1 MKKVFF
7 IAILCMVGLISGNA
21 AENRWHVYGGANL
34 SHNTQELYPGLSYGW
49 GAGSFL
55 GGGYEINFSKY
66 VSLSP
71 QLEINYINNGAW
83 TKNNFYDF
91 YGNHYDWRGMWNI
104 SIPIVFNVRV
114 PLSDK
119 VGLRIG
125 AGPYVQET
133 FVLREY
139 AYQTS
144 NMVTNTTENF
154 MKRFNFGVLGE
165 AAVET
170 GQHLGYFFRTQ
181 YVFLEETWSRNT
193 LTLSLGVRYTF

>member
-1 MKKVFF
+1 MRKLLL
-7 IAILCMVGLISGNA
+7 IAILCMVGLISGKA

-34 SHNTQELYPGLSYGW
+34 SHNVESLYEGSYGW
-49 GAGSFL
+49 GAGGFF
-55 GGGYEINFSKY
+55 GGGYEINFSRY

-83 TKNNFYDF
+83 TKNDDYDF
-91 YGNHYDWRGMWNI
+91 YGNHCDWRGMWNI
-104 SIPIVFNVRV
+104 SIPIVFNVRI

-139 AYQTS
+139 AYNTS

-154 MKRFNFGVLGE
+154 IKRFNFGVLGE

-181 YVFLEETWSRNT
+181 YVFLEETWSCNT

>member
-1 MKKVFF
+1 MRKLLL
-7 IAILCMVGLISGNA
+7 IAILCMVGLISGKA
-21 AENRWHVYGGANL
+21 GENRWHVYGGANL
-34 SHNTQELYPGLSYGW
+34 SHNTQKLLFNMSHGW
-49 GAGSFL
+49 GAGGFF

-83 TKNNFYDF
+83 TNENWRDF
-91 YGNHYDWRGMWNI
+91 YINHYDWRGMWNV
-104 SIPIVFNVRV
+104 SIPIVFNVRI

-154 MKRFNFGVLGE
+154 IKRFNFGVLGE

>member
-1 MKKVFF
+1 MRKLLL
-7 IAILCMVGLISGNA
+7 IAILCMVGLISGKA
-21 AENRWHVYGGANL
+21 GENRWHVYGGANL
-34 SHNTQELYPGLSYGW
+34 SHNTQKLLFNMSYGW
-49 GAGSFL
+49 GAGGFL

-83 TKNNFYDF
+83 TKNDDYDF
-91 YGNHYDWRGMWNI
+91 YGNHCDWRGMWNV
-104 SIPIVFNVRV
+104 SIPIVFNVRI

-154 MKRFNFGVLGE
+154 IKRFNFGVLGE

>member
-1 MKKVFF
+1 MKKLLL
-7 IAILCMVGLISGNA
+7 IAILCMVGLISGKA
-21 AENRWHVYGGANL
+21 GENRWHVYGGANL
-34 SHNTQELYPGLSYGW
+34 SHNTQKLLFNMSHSW
-49 GAGSFL
+49 GAGGFF
-55 GGGYEINFSKY
+55 GGGYEINFSRY

-83 TKNNFYDF
+83 TKNDDYDF
-91 YGNHYDWRGMWNI
+91 YGNHCDWRGMWNV
-104 SIPIVFNVRV
+104 SIPIVFNVRI

-139 AYQTS
+139 AYNTS

-154 MKRFNFGVLGE
+154 IKRFNFGVLGE

>member
-1 MKKVFF
+1 MD
-7 IAILCMVGLISGNA
+7 
-21 AENRWHVYGGANL
+21 
-34 SHNTQELYPGLSYGW
+34 
-49 GAGSFL
+49 
-55 GGGYEINFSKY
+55 
-66 VSLSP
+66 
-71 QLEINYINNGAW
+71 
-83 TKNNFYDF
+83 KNNFYDF

-154 MKRFNFGVLGE
+154 MKRFNFGVSVKRQWKPDSIGDISS
-165 AAVET
+165 A
-170 GQHLGYFFRTQ
+170 R
-181 YVFLEETWSRNT
+181 SIR
-193 LTLSLGVRYTF
+193 S